1 MRMSKIWLL
10 LAGLVMVAGMIIA
23 QDHKP
28 DQEDPYAP
36 DGSMIVFKLSGPG
49 AVNDSTIKAGE
60 KVSFDIW
67 MSNLKPR
74 RGLSIGF
81 KLTSDDIKKII
92 HPADSGNGINKRG
105 DVKGYN
111 GWQDKS
117 IFDLTGVLAAEK
129 DWDGM
134 LPDTLGFGALVVKN
148 NYEPHD
154 MMKTLSF
161 DVIIPTPG
169 TLHIDSTYFPP
180 GGNWQY
186 GLGGRPGWGGPYTYT
201 VIK

>member
-10 LAGLVMVAGMIIA
+10 LASLVLVAGVIIA
-23 QDHKP
+23 QDHKTDP
-28 DQEDPYAP
+28 EDPYAP

-148 NYEPHD
+148 SYEPHD